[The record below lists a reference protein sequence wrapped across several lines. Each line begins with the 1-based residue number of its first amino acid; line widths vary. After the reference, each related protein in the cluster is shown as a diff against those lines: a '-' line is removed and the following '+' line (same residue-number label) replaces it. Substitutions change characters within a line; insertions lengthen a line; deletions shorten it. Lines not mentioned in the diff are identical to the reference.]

1 MNIEEILKFKAKIAK
16 YNIEELEK
24 EQSQLRLQ
32 ITKMIMDSDVTT
44 KIALIEA
51 KLKERKGK

>member
-1 MNIEEILKFKAKIAK
+1 MSIEEIMKFKAKIAK
-16 YNIEELEK
+16 YNIDELEK

-44 KIALIEA
+44 KIALLEA